1 VCAERAET
9 PAPQAGTWL
18 DRWWRGEGGAAG
30 VLLDLALFPA
40 EQAFRGASRLYHTG
54 YDRGWRRVHRPG
66 VPVVS
71 VGNIA
76 VGGTGK
82 TPVSRWLVE
91 ELRRRGARPA
101 LLHGGYAPDE
111 PALHRAWYPDVPVLV
126 DRDRARSAAAAERL
140 GATVLVLDDAFQHRR
155 LARDLDIVLVAA
167 ETWCDRPRL
176 LPRGPWREPPAA
188 LARGAV
194 VIVTRKAA
202 PVEEAE
208 RVAAAARRFAPA
220 AIHVRLH
227 LCAARW
233 VGRGAAAAPAP
244 DGPALAVAGIAHPD
258 LFVENAVAAGAKV
271 VATLAFPDHH
281 AYSPGDL
288 ARIRRTAAGRP
299 IVTTAKDAVKLEP
312 LAADLP
318 FWVLEQE
325 VVVEAG
331 GDALMESLDRLIS

>member
-1 VCAERAET
+1 MPVS
-9 PAPQAGTWL
+9 QAGSWL

-40 EQAFRGASRLYHTG
+40 EQAFRGASWLFHAG
-54 YDRGWRRVHRPG
+54 YDRGVRRIHRAG
-66 VPVVS
+66 IPVVS

-82 TPVSRWLVE
+82 TPFSRWLVE

-111 PALHRAWYPDVPVLV
+111 PALHRAWCPDVPVLADG
-126 DRDRARSAAAAERL
+126 DRVRSAAAAERL

-167 ETWCDRPRL
+167 ESWCDRPRL
-176 LPRGPWREPPAA
+176 LPRGPWREPPSA
-188 LARGAV
+188 LARGGVV
-194 VIVTRKAA
+194 VITRRTAT
-202 PVEEAE
+202 VEEAE
-208 RVAAAARRFAPA
+208 RVATAVRRFAPA
-220 AIHVRLH
+220 AIHVRLR
-227 LCAARW
+227 LRAARW
-233 VGRGAAAAPAP
+233 VGRGGAAPAP
-244 DGPALAVAGIAHPD
+244 VPGGPALAVAGIARPD
-258 LFVENAVAAGAKV
+258 LFVENAVAAGAQV
-271 VATLAFPDHH
+271 AATLVVPDHH
-281 AYSPGDL
+281 TYSPGDI
-288 ARIRRTAAGRP
+288 ARIRRAAAGRP

-318 FWVLEQE
+318 LWVLEQD